1 MSPFPRIR
9 ALRPWL
15 AAGRRR
21 AEREALAEI
30 RTTLSRD
37 TVKPF
42 ELVKNFTFVSLVVIF
57 IGTLLLS
64 MIITHR
70 ARTVLLQKSE
80 AYALLLAN
88 NLNHQIF
95 HKFVLPTA
103 LQFGRIRLS
112 NEVQY
117 DRMDRVI
124 KSTLH
129 GFNVDRVSLY
139 DTENVVSYSFDPDLV
154 GKEGAGGLEYVQA
167 LEGRTTSRLIQSG
180 SFFAILMGIPDESR
194 LRTFSPLFAEKP
206 LEDVSGHLLGV
217 VEITQDL
224 SADYRTIF
232 WFQLL
237 IVASSAGI
245 MGLLFL
251 ILRFYVQRGEAILW
265 RRAEER
271 LKLEEQLSRAERLA
285 SLGEMTA
292 GVSHEIRNP
301 LGIIRS
307 TAELLQKRAGDKDPA
322 ATRLTDVII
331 EESTRLNNII
341 TDFLDFARPP
351 VPRMAETRVEEVL
364 KKTLV
369 HLAPR
374 LDEEGH
380 RVTVHHHGET
390 PGIQA
395 DANQVHQCLL
405 NVFINAMQAMPG
417 GGDMVVDLFSDG
429 DSLEVSV
436 TDSGPGVD
444 EANLKKIFNPFFTT
458 KERGTG
464 LGLCVVRNVVEA
476 HGGRVWMENSPAG
489 GARVR
494 IKLPMTSHG
503 NDLNR

>member
-1 MSPFPRIR
+1 MSRFPRIR
-9 ALRPWL
+9 ALLPWPPVG
-15 AAGRRR
+15 GRR
-21 AEREALAEI
+21 AGKEELAGI
-30 RTTLSRD
+30 RGALSRD

-57 IGTLLLS
+57 AGTLLLS
-64 MIITHR
+64 VIITHR

-80 AYALLLAN
+80 AYAQLLAN

-112 NEVQY
+112 NEIQY
-117 DRMDRVI
+117 DRMDRVV

-129 GFNVDRVSLY
+129 GFNVDRVSLF
-139 DTENVVSYSFDPDLV
+139 DTENVISYSFEPDLV
-154 GKEGAGGLEYVQA
+154 GKKGMGGLEYVQA
-167 LEGRTTSRLIQSG
+167 LAGVSTSRLTQSG
-180 SFFAILMGIPDESR
+180 SFFAILMGIPEESR

-206 LEDVSGHLLGV
+206 LEDVSGRILGV

-237 IVASSAGI
+237 IVVSSAGI

-271 LKLEEQLSRAERLA
+271 LKLEEQLSRSERLA

-307 TAELLQKRAGDKDPA
+307 TAELLKKRGGDKDPA
-322 ATRLTDVII
+322 STNLTDVII

-351 VPRMAETRVEEVL
+351 VPRMAPVRVGEVL
-364 KKTLV
+364 EKTLV
-369 HLAPR
+369 HLSPR
-374 LDEEGH
+374 LAEEGH
-380 RVTVHHHGET
+380 RVAVHGHGE
-390 PGIQA
+390 PPPIQG
-395 DANQVHQCLL
+395 DGNQLHQCFL

-417 GGDMVVDLFSDG
+417 GGDIVVDVFSDG

-444 EANLKKIFNPFFTT
+444 EATLKKIFNPFFTT

-464 LGLCVVRNVVEA
+464 LGLCVVRNIVEA
-476 HGGRVWMENSPAG
+476 HGGKVWLENSPAS

-494 IKLPMTSHG
+494 IKLPMA
-503 NDLNR
+503 LQ